1 MPWMEWC
8 SENRFCSLHWGP
20 VIIFTVVCSSSSTK
34 RSKIV
39 TFSNFMTCWV
49 IWWGA
54 SCFVNWRS
62 ALLVSLNEQHS
73 NQHIKT
79 NRSIWKD
86 FFLGGGRNFFFYRL
100 RAIPEIDKNKAL
112 SILSR
117 SIAMV
122 TAMYP
127 VDSDVYRLNSQDL
140 WWINFRCILNFQS

>member
-1 MPWMEWC
+1 MKWC

-20 VIIFTVVCSSSSTK
+20 VIIITVVCSSSSTK

-39 TFSNFMTCWV
+39 TFSNFMTFYDN
-49 IWWGA
+49 WG
-54 SCFVNWRS
+54 S

-79 NRSIWKD
+79 NRSIHHHIWKD
-86 FFLGGGRNFFFYRL
+86 FFFFWGGRNFFFFYRL

-112 SILSR
+112 SILSC
-117 SIAMV
+117 SITMV

-127 VDSDVYRLNSQDL
+127 VDSDVYCLNSQDQ